1 VLRRI
6 YEAVA
11 FAHVFDRGCDLSTFA
26 QQGPASGSRPP
37 NVEQVMK
44 FFEVMQLR
52 QKMQTTLEAE
62 QKQTDTIVTDMFSKR
77 MPDATEAQRAQ
88 FVKIVN
94 SAMSELF
101 NNYPIDEMLRNMVP
115 VYQSHLSESDLD
127 EIVAFYSSAV
137 GQKVIREMPA
147 MTAEAMNIS
156 FAHLEPR
163 IDAMT
168 KRIQAQ
174 LEAMAREGS
183 DPTAQGKN

>member
-1 VLRRI
+1 
-6 YEAVA
+6 
-11 FAHVFDRGCDLSTFA
+11 
-26 QQGPASGSRPP
+26 
-37 NVEQVMK
+37 
-44 FFEVMQLR
+44 
-52 QKMQTTLEAE
+52 
-62 QKQTDTIVTDMFSKR
+62 
-77 MPDATEAQRAQ
+77 
-88 FVKIVN
+88 
-94 SAMSELF
+94 
-101 NNYPIDEMLRNMVP
+101 MVP

-183 DPTAQGKN
+183 DPTAHGKN